1 MRRIKHW
8 TPRYIVNRL
17 RLMAYERRHPDAP
30 WLTQEM
36 VALLESWLRPEDHA
50 LEWGAGRSTLWLARR
65 VGRLTSVEHNPSYHL
80 RLKACLQAEGLR
92 NVELH
97 FCEQEAEYVAVA
109 AQLPPENLDLVL
121 VDGLARD
128 LCALAALSRLK
139 AGGILVLDNSNWY
152 LPSESHSPNSRRRQE
167 GPASDAWELFASRVK
182 GWRCLWT
189 SNGVADTA
197 LWVKPPG
204 PLPREVGGS
213 GT

>member
-1 MRRIKHW
+1 MQRIKHW

-109 AQLPPENLDLVL
+109 AQLPPESLDFVL
-121 VDGLARD
+121 VDGVARD

-139 AGGILVLDNSNWY
+139 AGGILVLDNSNRY
-152 LPSESHSPNSRRRQE
+152 LPSASCAPTSRHPPD
-167 GPASDAWELFASRVK
+167 GPASERWGVFAGCVQR
-182 GWRCLWT
+182 WRCLWT
-189 SNGVADTA
+189 SNGVFDTA
-197 LWVKPPG
+197 LWVKPPAL
-204 PLPREVGGS
+204 LPREVGGS